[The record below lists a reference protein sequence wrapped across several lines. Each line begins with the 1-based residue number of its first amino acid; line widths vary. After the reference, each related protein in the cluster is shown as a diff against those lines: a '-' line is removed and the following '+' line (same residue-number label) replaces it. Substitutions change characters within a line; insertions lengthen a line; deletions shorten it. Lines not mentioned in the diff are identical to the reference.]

1 MTTTTSDMDEA
12 GGAVDHHDT
21 LSKQGAR
28 AVMFVLLLAVL
39 MALSAIFLILG
50 SEGRTTAA
58 AERLLDVGIGG
69 SAMPE

>member
-1 MTTTTSDMDEA
+1 MTTTSDMDETG
-12 GGAVDHHDT
+12 GGAVDDHDS

-58 AERLLDVGIGG
+58 AERLLDVGKGATAI
-69 SAMPE
+69 AE